1 MATNE
6 LLLADREIRELEER
20 FVRYVQVDTV
30 SDERATTVPST
41 AVQLDLQRLLAQELE
56 QLGAQAVTVTENGF
70 VMATI
75 PATISATISSVVADA
90 TQTVAFLAHVDTVHH
105 FGGTQVKP
113 RVHRGYDGAT
123 ITFPDNPALSLSPE
137 VNAYLGTKI
146 GHDIVTASG
155 DTILGADDKAGV
167 AVIMTMAAYLLAN
180 DSIPH
185 GELRLC
191 FTPDEEIGVGI
202 RHIDLTLLNADVAYT
217 LDGGPV
223 GEVVYETF
231 SADKAVVEVTGVS
244 THPGTATGEMVNAL
258 HLAAKI
264 IDLLP
269 KDQRTPATTAG
280 KEGFIHIYS
289 VDGDASRA
297 TLQFILR
304 DFELAGLKSQG
315 ELLQSVCDT
324 VQLTEPRA
332 TITCAVTPQYRNMRY
347 WLEQDMRPVEKA
359 MAAMRAAGIEPHFA
373 PTRGGTDG
381 SQLTEMGVPTP
392 NLFTGMQNFHS
403 PLEWVSVQDMA
414 QATEVC
420 IYLVQEWAKQ

>member
-1 MATNE
+1 MTTKQ
-6 LLLADREIRELEER
+6 LWLTDHEIRELEER
-20 FVRYVQVDTV
+20 FVRYVQIDTV

-41 AVQLDLQRLLAQELE
+41 AAQFDLQRLLAQELE
-56 QLGAQAVTVTENGF
+56 QLGAHAVEVTDNGF

-75 PATISATISSVVADA
+75 PATVTDTALTTVP
-90 TQTVAFLAHVDTVHH
+90 TVAFLAHVDTVHH

-113 RVHRGYDGAT
+113 RVHRNYDGTPIA
-123 ITFPDNPALSLSPE
+123 FPDNTTLSLSPE
-137 VNAYLGTKI
+137 SNTYLGTKI
-146 GHDIVTASG
+146 DHDIVTASG

-167 AVIMTMAAYLLAN
+167 AIIMTLAAHLLAN

-185 GELRLC
+185 GEIRLC
-191 FTPDEEIGVGI
+191 FTPDEEIGIGI
-202 RHIDLTLLNADVAYT
+202 RHIDLALLNADVAYT
-217 LDGGPV
+217 LGGGTV

-258 HLAAKI
+258 HLAAKLI
-264 IDLLP
+264 ALLP
-269 KDQRTPATTAG
+269 KDQRTPDTTAG

-289 VDGDASRA
+289 FDGDASRA

-304 DFELAGLKSQG
+304 DFELDGLENHAELLKSI
-315 ELLQSVCDT
+315 CT
-324 VQLTEPRA
+324 AVQLTEPRA
-332 TITCAVTPQYRNMRY
+332 VISCEVTPQYRNMRY
-347 WLEQDMRPVEKA
+347 WLEEDMQPVEKA
-359 MAAMRAAGIEPHFA
+359 VAAMRAAGIEPHFS

-414 QATEVC
+414 QATAVC
-420 IYLVQEWAKQ
+420 IHLVQEWTTR